1 MIPIK
6 NEIYWNVMNIV
17 NQPLWN
23 ELSFSLHI
31 RLRFVIMSQIPSQV
45 RQQIV
50 DHITEL
56 WNPSTI

>member
-1 MIPIK
+1 
-6 NEIYWNVMNIV
+6 MNIV